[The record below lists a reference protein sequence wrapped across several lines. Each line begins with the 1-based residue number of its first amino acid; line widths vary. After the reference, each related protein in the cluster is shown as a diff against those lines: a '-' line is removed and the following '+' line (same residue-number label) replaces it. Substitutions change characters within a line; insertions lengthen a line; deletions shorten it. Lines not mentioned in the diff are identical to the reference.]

1 LKLVLFNTLLENKMN
16 KKDIFDENVLKDYGD
31 FKDLNFLWREEMN
44 MIKRLLHNFN
54 IFRDKKNEDKYHLIF
69 KLVAQAQ
76 FIFRQIE
83 EKEHQF
89 NNVNMILKDTRSK
102 FKGNKAN
109 FLINLYNQRNILKKK
124 FGELGN

>member
-1 LKLVLFNTLLENKMN
+1 MN